1 MDSESVCQ
9 ANKEKGNTKVRARIK
24 KTGNIK
30 GEQNGWQM
38 LADMIVLQAV
48 KDYRSRN
55 RMMMNIKRQIAKSTL
70 SEDERLCLTQRL
82 HKYEGIQDKEADFF
96 FSPLFAILTDI
107 DGYGLLDKLEKE
119 AGR

>member
-38 LADMIVLQAV
+38 LADMIIHQAV

-55 RMMMNIKRQIAKSTL
+55 RMILKIKRQITVADL
-70 SEDERLCLTQRL
+70 SEEERLCLAQRL
-82 HKYEGIQDKEADFF
+82 LKYEDTQDKEADFF
-96 FSPLFAILTDI
+96 FSPLFSMLTDI
-107 DGYGLLDKLEKE
+107 DGYDLLDRLEKE